1 MLDIFLGEFLGLLV
15 FVVVHGGILA
25 SMSLTGKV
33 KEGMAAFAVVLGISF
48 GVYVAVFAGSGAH
61 INPAVTAAFFV
72 IGTITPVQAL
82 VYILSQIA
90 GGFVGGLLLW
100 VIYRPQFVAATAPM
114 SPLTGN
120 PDPKDV
126 VQNVITSVLGSF
138 FLALL
143 VVVTVHVTAGIEL
156 LAENP
161 LELPSAS
168 ELTPLAVGVAV
179 TAVALAFGGTAFSML
194 NVARDFGPRLTATV
208 LKLGN
213 PTWVPALLLALA
225 SLVGGALA
233 GFVATLL

>member
-72 IGTITPVQAL
+72 FGAIDAVEAL

-100 VIYRPQFVAATAPM
+100 VIYRPQFAEATAPM

-143 VVVTVHVTAGIEL
+143 VLVTVSLTASV
-156 LAENP
+156 
-161 LELPSAS
+161 SA
-168 ELTPLAVGVAV
+168 LTPLAVGVAV
-179 TAVALAFGGTAFSML
+179 TAAALAFGGTAFSML

-233 GFVATLL
+233 GLVATLF

>member
-72 IGTITPVQAL
+72 IGDIDAVEAL
-82 VYILSQIA
+82 VYILSQIL

-100 VIYRPQFVAATAPM
+100 VIYRPQFAAATAPM

-143 VVVTVHVTAGIEL
+143 VIVTVSVTVGG
-156 LAENP
+156 NGT
-161 LELPSAS
+161 LEGSILF
-168 ELTPLAVGVAV
+168 PLAVGVAV
-179 TAVALAFGGTAFSML
+179 TAAALAFGGTAFSML

-233 GFVATLL
+233 GFVATLF

>member
-15 FVVVHGGILA
+15 FVLVHGGILA

-33 KEGMAAFAVVLGISF
+33 KEGMAAFAIVLGISF

-61 INPAVTAAFFV
+61 INPAVTVAFLV
-72 IGTITPVQAL
+72 TGAIDVVEAV

-100 VIYRPQFVAATAPM
+100 VIYRPQFAAATAPM

-138 FLALL
+138 LLALL
-143 VVVTVHVTAGIEL
+143 VLVTVTLTADV
-156 LAENP
+156 
-161 LELPSAS
+161 SA
-168 ELTPLAVGVAV
+168 LTPLAVGVAV
-179 TAVALAFGGTAFSML
+179 TAAALAFGGTAFSML

-208 LKLGN
+208 LKLGS
-213 PTWVPALLLALA
+213 PTWVPALVLALA

-233 GFVATLL
+233 GLVATLF

>member
-1 MLDIFLGEFLGLLV
+1 MLDIFLGGFLGLLV
-15 FVVVHGGILA
+15 FVLVHGGILA

-61 INPAVTAAFFV
+61 INPAVTVAFLV
-72 IGTITPVQAL
+72 TGAIDVVEAV

-100 VIYRPQFVAATAPM
+100 VIYRPQFAEATAPM

-138 FLALL
+138 LLALL
-143 VVVTVHVTAGIEL
+143 VLVTVSLTSSVSG
-156 LAENP
+156 
-161 LELPSAS
+161 
-168 ELTPLAVGVAV
+168 LTPLAVGVAV
-179 TAVALAFGGTAFSML
+179 TAAALAFGGTAFSML

-208 LKLGN
+208 LKLGS
-213 PTWVPALLLALA
+213 PTWVPALVLALA

-233 GFVATLL
+233 GFVATLF

>member
-72 IGTITPVQAL
+72 FGDIDAVEAL

-100 VIYRPQFVAATAPM
+100 VIYRPQFAAATAPM

-143 VVVTVHVTAGIEL
+143 VLVTVSLTASV
-156 LAENP
+156 
-161 LELPSAS
+161 SA
-168 ELTPLAVGVAV
+168 LTPLAVGVAV
-179 TAVALAFGGTAFSML
+179 TAAALAFGGTAFSML

-233 GFVATLL
+233 GFVARLF

>member
-15 FVVVHGGILA
+15 FVLVHGGILA
-25 SMSLTGKV
+25 SMALTGKV

-72 IGTITPVQAL
+72 FGAIDAVEAL

-100 VIYRPQFVAATAPM
+100 VIYRPQFAVAKEPL

-138 FLALL
+138 LLALL
-143 VVVTVHVTAGIEL
+143 VLVTVTLTASV
-156 LAENP
+156 
-161 LELPSAS
+161 SA
-168 ELTPLAVGVAV
+168 LTPLAVGVAV
-179 TAVALAFGGTAFSML
+179 TAAALTFGGTAFSML

-208 LKLGN
+208 LKIGT
-213 PTWVPALLLALA
+213 PTWIPALILALA
-225 SLVGGALA
+225 SIVGGALA
-233 GFVATLL
+233 GFVATLF